1 MHFGLSEF
9 RVVTDFKC
17 GGCMGFDHDLNSTS
31 KLLSHYFSTAID
43 KVLKADFIRL
53 FEDDG
58 LILEEDYF
66 VMSIIYL
73 I

>member
-1 MHFGLSEF
+1 
-9 RVVTDFKC
+9 
-17 GGCMGFDHDLNSTS
+17 MGFDHDLNSTS